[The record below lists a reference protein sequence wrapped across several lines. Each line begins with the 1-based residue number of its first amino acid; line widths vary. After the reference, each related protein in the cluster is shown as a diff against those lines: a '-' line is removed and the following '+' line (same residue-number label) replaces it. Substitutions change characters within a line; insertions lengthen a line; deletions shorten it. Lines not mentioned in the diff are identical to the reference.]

1 MESLQLTEEFLEN
14 RRKLQEIEAE
24 IRRITADTKRWEN
37 KEDIVERIERLV
49 FERWLLLR
57 DMFLGTP
64 SEVARFERVNA
75 RLYDLTK
82 KMYRHG
88 AAYYRQLLT
97 NPSNPDFDDEKNFE
111 CSLEYAYNGEESVLL
126 LEEDEIYGSDFAS
139 MIEVIDSLRYAK
151 KRLGRGYLPIEH
163 IIENYDANRAPN
175 MTDEELGFEDTGDDG
190 ESWGHMSPVA
200 HPELEHLFVHHAAY
214 RACSEDFS
222 LQDLLRMNDFWIE
235 IHITH
240 QHIVDQEGCKCGWWQ
255 DCTFEEFRRK
265 MESEADHRPKGWSR
279 GQFISKRCRQAI
291 LEDED
296 FRSENDPL
304 YDDGKIDEFLSDVF
318 AELHR
323 PHENHAKSN
332 R

>member
-1 MESLQLTEEFLEN
+1 MFDGKRS
-14 RRKLQEIEAE
+14 AV
-24 IRRITADTKRWEN
+24 RISRVDDRSHRQPA
-37 KEDIVERIERLV
+37 
-49 FERWLLLR
+49 LR
-57 DMFLGTP
+57 EKASRT
-64 SEVARFERVNA
+64 RVPTH
-75 RLYDLTK
+75 RTHH
-82 KMYRHG
+82 R
-88 AAYYRQLLT
+88 
-97 NPSNPDFDDEKNFE
+97 E
-111 CSLEYAYNGEESVLL
+111 
-126 LEEDEIYGSDFAS
+126 
-139 MIEVIDSLRYAK
+139 LRCDP
-151 KRLGRGYLPIEH
+151 R
-163 IIENYDANRAPN
+163 PN
-175 MTDEELGFEDTGDDG
+175 MTDEELGFEDAGDDG

-255 DCTFEEFRRK
+255 DCTFEEFRCK
-265 MESEADHRPKGWSR
+265 IESEADHRPKGWSR

-296 FRSENDPL
+296 FSSENDPL

-323 PHENHAKSN
+323 PHENPAKSN